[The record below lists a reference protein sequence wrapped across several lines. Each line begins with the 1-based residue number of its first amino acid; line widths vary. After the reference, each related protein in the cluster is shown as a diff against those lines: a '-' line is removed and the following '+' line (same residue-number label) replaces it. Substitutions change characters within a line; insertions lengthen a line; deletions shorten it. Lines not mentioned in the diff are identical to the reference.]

1 MQLVGEEQLPK
12 QLDFTRQLEE
22 DSLSKH
28 LDSYAAVISCGKIL
42 QSSLM
47 QSQSQLLMSTFSHIF
62 TCNCVRTSHAHF
74 HSLFQ
79 LFALF
84 PARMEALAPNQIP
97 AHVLWDGVGLH
108 AVKVSMTQHTFLSGE
123 YVCTH
128 AQDACAYNFCCDT
141 LLRCI
146 TFTKLMPAIH

>member
-1 MQLVGEEQLPK
+1 
-12 QLDFTRQLEE
+12 
-22 DSLSKH
+22 
-28 LDSYAAVISCGKIL
+28 
-42 QSSLM
+42 M

-97 AHVLWDGVGLH
+97 AHVLWDGAGLH
-108 AVKVSMTQHTFLSGE
+108 AVKVSMTECTFLSGE

-141 LLRCI
+141 LLRCQWVPSCNVQSECLANPNQHFNWHI
-146 TFTKLMPAIH
+146 LHDSIYLCEQRIFFIHSFV